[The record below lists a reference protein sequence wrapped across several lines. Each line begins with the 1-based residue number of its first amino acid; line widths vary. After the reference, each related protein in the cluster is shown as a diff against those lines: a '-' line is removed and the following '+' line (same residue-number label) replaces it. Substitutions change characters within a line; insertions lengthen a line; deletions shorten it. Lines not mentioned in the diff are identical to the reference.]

1 MINVLSYLE
10 KRALE
15 MPGKVAVKDD
25 HQSCTYAELMK
36 RAKAIGT
43 EVAAHTEVRTSVVV
57 FMEKSVI
64 ALASFLGITYA
75 GCFYTLLDPDFP
87 KERLEQILDILA
99 PKMILTTPDYREKLD
114 GLAYDGVVW
123 DVNTVTDAVSED
135 VLQAIRDRATDT
147 DPLYCN
153 FTSGSTGTPKGVLVS
168 HGAVIDF
175 IEQFVLTTGIREDDV
190 IANQAPFDFDVSVK
204 DIYSCL
210 KTGATLVIIPKS
222 CFTFP
227 MAVLDRLCENQVT
240 VLIWAV
246 SAMCLVSR
254 MHGFQYKI
262 PEQIRMVMFSGEQM
276 PIKQLNIWR
285 GVYPDATF
293 INLYGPTEITC
304 NCMYYILDREYRED
318 EKLPLGR
325 AFANE
330 KVFLLDEEDKPVTEP
345 GKQGQICVAGT
356 TLALGYY
363 RNPEATARSFTQNP
377 LNQDYPERIYRTGD
391 NAYYDDNG
399 EMFFSGRMDF
409 QIKHM
414 GHRIELEE
422 IETLVNALPGVD
434 QACVFFDDEKNKIV
448 ACYVGDGEK
457 RSLIDGMKQKVPEFM
472 VPNKWIR
479 TDSLPLT
486 KNGKT
491 DRKKMKQ
498 AYIQGAYHG

>member
-1 MINVLSYLE
+1 MINVLTYLE
-10 KRALE
+10 NRAAE
-15 MPGKVAVKDD
+15 MPDKLAVKDD
-25 HQSCTYAELMK
+25 NGAYTYAELMS
-36 RAKAIGT
+36 RAKAIGSV
-43 EVAAHTEVRTSVVV
+43 VAGKTSVRTSVVV
-57 FMEKSVI
+57 FMEKSVT
-64 ALASFLGITYA
+64 ALASFLGIAYA

-87 KERLEQILDILA
+87 QQRLEQILGILT
-99 PKMILTTPDYREKLD
+99 PDLILTTPAYREKLD
-114 GLAYDGVVW
+114 CVSYDGCIY
-123 DVNTVTDAVSED
+123 DVDTIGDGIDES
-135 VLQAIRDRATDT
+135 LLGAIRSQALDT

-175 IEQFVLTTGIREDDV
+175 IEQFVPATGIREEDV

-227 MAVLDRLCENQVT
+227 TAVMDRLCDNNVT

-254 MHGFQYKI
+254 MHGFKYKI
-262 PEQIRMVMFSGEQM
+262 PEHIRMVMFSGEQM

-285 GVYPDATF
+285 GVYPNATF

-304 NCMYYILDREYRED
+304 NCMYYILDREYSEEER
-318 EKLPLGR
+318 LPLGV

-330 KVFLLDEEDKPVTEP
+330 KVFLLDDEDHLVTKAGVP
-345 GKQGQICVAGT
+345 GQICVAGT

-363 RNPEATARSFTQNP
+363 RNPEVTAKSFTQNP
-377 LNQDYPERIYRTGD
+377 LNKDYPERIYRTGD
-391 NAYYDDNG
+391 LAYYDESGN
-399 EMFFSGRMDF
+399 MFFSGRVDF

-422 IETLVNALPGVD
+422 IEALVNALDGVD

-448 ACYVGDGEK
+448 ACYVGEGDK
-457 RSLIDGMKQKVPEFM
+457 RTLIETMKQKVPEFM
-472 VPNKWIR
+472 VPNKWVQ

-491 DRKKMKQ
+491 DRKSIKQ
-498 AYIQGAYHG
+498 SYMQGAYNG